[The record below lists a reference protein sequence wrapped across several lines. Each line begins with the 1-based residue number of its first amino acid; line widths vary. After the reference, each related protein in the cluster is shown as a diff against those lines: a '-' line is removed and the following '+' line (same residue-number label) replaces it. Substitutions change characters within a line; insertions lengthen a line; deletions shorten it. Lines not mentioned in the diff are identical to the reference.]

1 MVADFRQ
8 FYGIDL
14 PLAPTD
20 GDCSRWALLWQALP
34 RESRC
39 CRRFHPEAEWSE
51 GEYMLA
57 SCMHYLH
64 LLARRQVTRDGAKGR
79 NPPRPPRTPAQRA
92 EAERRR
98 DAALASQNEIAAR
111 LGYDPGNL

>member
-20 GDCSRWALLWQALP
+20 EDCSRWALLWQALP
-34 RESRC
+34 RESRSY
-39 CRRFHPEAEWSE
+39 RRFHPEGEWSE

-57 SCMHYLH
+57 SCAYYLN
-64 LLARRQVTRDGAKGR
+64 LLAWRQMTKDGQKGR
-79 NPPRPPRTPAQRA
+79 NAPKPIRTPAQRA

-98 DAALASQNEIAAR
+98 DSAMGARGEIARA
-111 LGYDPGNL
+111 LGYDPDNL